1 METCPGVRSCM
12 VEYDLRELPPS
23 QLLELMLE
31 AEKHLP
37 KVRYCS
43 AAAV

>member
-23 QLLELMLE
+23 KLLELMLA

-37 KVRYCS
+37 KVRRCS